1 MGLTGT
7 REASERSTLA
17 FARVRGAAARVAL
30 SIALALSMVVAVPAT
45 ALAFDGPRQDAYNA
59 ATASGLADDP
69 YRILVTK
76 IGDPEQTRP
85 SAFWSGMGNNAASG
99 EDSFA
104 PFAVVF
110 EQRTGNVADGALASS
125 MAFDM
130 HDGAGR
136 RVGTA
141 GVGPVLANASGAA
154 ADVWSG
160 LESSTQSD
168 WTYAFR
174 LSPYSA
180 QDTSTGDL
188 RIAFA
193 WHGCFATYFDSWEYA
208 FDAVGA
214 TSGLSED
221 KQVKV
226 GDTVAMSYYGG
237 YDVGQTSRGT
247 GYSVDFSDTS
257 TTNTFGSA
265 LSILGD
271 PSGAVYEAVVDEDGF
286 ARFDGPN
293 SIQYGGNYAV
303 SIKERAD
310 GEDPGEP
317 DSWDASAAQDGSLIA
332 TVEANQDGATHTL
345 RFEGAG
351 AIRDYA
357 SASEAPWFA
366 AYADTIT
373 DAVVGDGVTSIGA
386 YALGLENL
394 ATVKGG
400 NALATVGD
408 RAFTGAFNLTGID
421 LSACTL
427 ASVSENSFGDRKDQI
442 KTQRTVYVKDAASAK
457 AMEGYTSSA
466 ASLTA
471 VAVMNGG
478 SFAADTVFES
488 GKLAKPER
496 EGYTFSTWTSDASLM
511 HPASEWKPVTDY
523 VLYARFSENSVVD
536 EPEKYK
542 GYQGLD
548 QQIRLLDLNALPGSS
563 LPNPDIMFYGEDDV
577 RFDNRFTVPFNGYDD
592 IVFAFG
598 MARGNNAN
606 GGDGTYQMSFCLPY
620 VSIVDADGNTVA
632 TYDDGNGL
640 LKKFSIVFDGQDG
653 KPQGFG
659 ITAVRVGVE
668 AGSLPAGT
676 YTLRFGKDFGANN
689 GISFLGKNVDFRFVV
704 DYPERYRLSYRYNAA
719 MGTAEVAGIDLLSE
733 KPVDVEIPETV
744 EDPATGTVCKV
755 TGIAAQAFASK
766 ATVATVSVP
775 ASVASIGDGSFSNMG
790 ALASVTV
797 RSKGD
802 GSLPVWGQGVFAG
815 YSACV
820 LYGYPTSTTPQAA
833 AGYGNVTFAS
843 LEDGIY
849 VNHAAVTD
857 GDVVE
862 LTKDDPRATVTV
874 VRDGGFVTSGFV
886 GLVTNANVATHP
898 GTGPYDWNELTG
910 RANGEA
916 RLVIRTVAGGDFA
929 TLTVRCTGFDEQ
941 ASTDRTPVYG
951 YQGNGATVSLQNAGP
966 LEGVFYDETSD
977 YYDNYL
983 LSPVAAEGALF
994 SLAFG
999 GPGSGWQP
1007 GHSGWQWGKY
1017 RERIDQAFSIV
1028 DEDGTAVATIGNGLY
1043 WQTLSTSPT
1052 IVLGVDEGVL
1062 VPGKTYTLVA
1072 SKDTTGHNVAASLQK
1087 EARWTFA
1094 VEATDLSACAVSDV
1108 GPQQWTGL
1116 EVEPDVSVTIAVPEI
1131 RIWDEAA
1138 KADAVT
1144 PASTRGL
1151 EPGRDYEVSYSDNVD
1166 PGTATLKVTGTGSY
1180 RGTVSKTFAIEEP
1193 PADFAKLREAVAS
1206 VQAYKDGLASSADG
1220 KDVAPGTDWATPEN
1234 LAVLQAAID
1243 KAQALADGGEA
1254 TQKEADAALAE
1265 LTAAQEEFDRT
1276 SKNTAAPTKIALSAA
1291 IAQASSELGG
1301 VAESLDGKDV
1311 VDGKVWATAAEKAV
1325 LQAAIDKA
1333 RGVADDAGATQND
1346 IDAAQRELA
1355 SAKEDFFANV
1365 AHRASVDTTRL
1376 SQACEAAATDRAATK
1391 VSTDGS
1397 EVYCTE
1403 QWTSEADAAAFAEVI
1418 GRARVALAASG
1429 KTQNAVDAALAALS
1443 EATAAFDAAKKD
1455 GLRPDPRPL
1464 ASAVERAAENL
1475 DSVVVASDASSVP
1488 TDTTWVT
1495 QETHDA
1501 LSKALADA
1509 RATLQDPNATQDDFD
1524 AARTALAEAV
1534 AAFDVAKQQGAY
1546 EQGGPVGDGSGSTP
1560 GESGASSGSGT
1571 ALLKTGDGVAA
1582 APIASLALLALA
1594 GLGCAA
1600 LARRRGRNEA

>member
-1 MGLTGT
+1 MGLAEK
-7 REASERSTLA
+7 REASGQRA
-17 FARVRGAAARVAL
+17 FALARARGATARVAL
-30 SIALALSMVVAVPAT
+30 SVVLALSMVVAVPAT

-59 ATASGLADDP
+59 ATASGSADDP

-110 EQRTGNVADGALASS
+110 EQRAGNVADGALASS
-125 MAFDM
+125 MTFDM

-136 RVGTA
+136 HVGTA

-193 WHGCFATYFDSWEYA
+193 WHGCFATYFDSWTYA

-221 KQVKV
+221 KQIKV
-226 GDTVAMSYYGG
+226 GDTVTMSYYGG

-271 PSGAVYEAVVDEDGF
+271 PSGAVYEAVVGEDGYV
-286 ARFDGPN
+286 RFDGAN

-303 SIKERAD
+303 SIKERAGGD
-310 GEDPGEP
+310 GPGEP
-317 DSWDASAAQDGSLIA
+317 DSWDASAAQDGSLTA
-332 TVEANQDGATHTL
+332 TVEANPDHATHTL
-345 RFEGAG
+345 RFEGSG
-351 AIRDYA
+351 AMRDYA
-357 SASEAPWFA
+357 SAGEAPWFA

-408 RAFTGAFNLTGID
+408 HAFAGAFNLTGID

-442 KTQRTVYVKDAASAK
+442 KTQRTVYVKDADSAK

-577 RFDNRFTVPFNGYDD
+577 RFDNRFTVPFSGYDD

-632 TYDDGNGL
+632 AYDDGNGL
-640 LKKFSIVFDGQDG
+640 LKKFNIVFDGQDG
-653 KPQGFG
+653 KPQGNG

-689 GISFLGKNVDFRFVV
+689 GISFLGKDVDFRFVV
-704 DYPERYRLSYRYNAA
+704 DYPERYLLSYRYDVAA
-719 MGTAEVAGIDLLSE
+719 GTAEVVGIDLLSE

-815 YSACV
+815 SSACV
-820 LYGYPTSTTPQAA
+820 LYGYPTSTSPQAA

-886 GLVTNANVATHP
+886 GLVTNTNVATHP

-916 RLVIRTVAGGDFA
+916 RLVIRTAAGGDFA

-1017 RERIDQAFSIV
+1017 REGIDQAFSIV
-1028 DEDGTAVATIGNGLY
+1028 DEDGAAVATIGNGLY

-1087 EARWTFA
+1087 EARWTFVA
-1094 VEATDLSACAVSDV
+1094 EATDVSACAVSDV
-1108 GPQQWTGL
+1108 GPQQWTGF
-1116 EVEPDVSVTIAVPEI
+1116 EVKPDVSVTIAVPEI
-1131 RIWDEAA
+1131 RIWDEAT
-1138 KADAVT
+1138 KADIVT
-1144 PASTRGL
+1144 AASTRAL

-1180 RGTVSKTFAIEEP
+1180 RGTVSKTFVIEEP
-1193 PADFAKLREAVAS
+1193 PADFAKLREAVAA
-1206 VQAYKDGLASSADG
+1206 VQAYKDGLVSSADG

-1243 KAQALADGGEA
+1243 KA
-1254 TQKEADAALAE
+1254 
-1265 LTAAQEEFDRT
+1265 
-1276 SKNTAAPTKIALSAA
+1276 
-1291 IAQASSELGG
+1291 
-1301 VAESLDGKDV
+1301 
-1311 VDGKVWATAAEKAV
+1311 
-1325 LQAAIDKA
+1325 
-1333 RGVADDAGATQND
+1333 RGVAADAGATQND

-1355 SAKEDFFANV
+1355 SAKEDFFAHV

-1376 SQACEAAATDRAATK
+1376 SQACEAAAADQAATK

-1403 QWTSEADAAAFAEVI
+1403 QWTSEADAAAFAEAI
-1418 GRARVALAASG
+1418 ERARAALAASG

-1443 EATAAFDAAKKD
+1443 EARATFDAAKKD

-1464 ASAVERAAENL
+1464 ASDVERASENL
-1475 DSVVVASDASSVP
+1475 DSAVVASDASSVP
-1488 TDTTWVT
+1488 AGTTWVT
-1495 QETHDA
+1495 REAHDA
-1501 LSKALADA
+1501 LSEALADA
-1509 RATLQDPNATQDDFD
+1509 RATLQDPNATQGDFD
-1524 AARTALAEAV
+1524 AARAALAEAV
-1534 AAFDVAKQQGAY
+1534 AVFDAAKQQGAR
-1546 EQGGPVGDGSGSTP
+1546 EQEGLVGDGSGSTP
-1560 GESGASSGSGT
+1560 GESGASSGSG
-1571 ALLKTGDGVAA
+1571 AVLLKTGDGVAA
-1582 APIASLALLALA
+1582 PVASLALLALA